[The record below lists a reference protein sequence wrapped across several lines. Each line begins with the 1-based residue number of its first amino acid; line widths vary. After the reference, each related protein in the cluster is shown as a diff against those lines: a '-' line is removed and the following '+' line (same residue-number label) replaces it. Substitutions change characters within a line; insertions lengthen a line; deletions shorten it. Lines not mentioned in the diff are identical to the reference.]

1 MLINLLDNERKI
13 TIENKRNCN
22 KNNNIFDENSLMNFK
37 K

>member
-13 TIENKRNCN
+13 KIENKGNSN
-22 KNNNIFDENSLMNFK
+22 KNNNIFEENSLMNFK